1 MITTLHEVV
10 REGRTEARREE
21 GIQRLK
27 VMEDYDWMSRF
38 LQIEGVAEKKLTA
51 SFHDFVHECLFF

>member
-27 VMEDYDWMSRF
+27 VMEDYD
-38 LQIEGVAEKKLTA
+38 
-51 SFHDFVHECLFF
+51 